1 MMILFLKRTEEIV
14 AKIGR
19 SLSFWIRISMKL
31 KRNKK
36 MNPWKTLQQ
45 MKILPMSSLR
55 IHVMVSLKN
64 CITHQELGNLCIVK
78 RDGPEGCKVREALM
92 KFEEHYEAL
101 KKEQKQR
108 KAEMGEGQKCKSYA
122 HIEAAE
128 RVKAEGMCISVQNPF
143 GHIPGIEIGDTFRF
157 RAQLVVVGLHRQ
169 MVSGI
174 GYVTIG
180 GEKFAT
186 CVVDS
191 GRYENEAKTNDSLI
205 YSGQGG
211 NPKFVEKAA
220 DQKLTRGNLAM
231 ANSMDMGYPVR
242 VIRKRKSGMR
252 SYGFANSND
261 SKYLFVYDG
270 LYAVTKYWQERDQ
283 NGSLVFKFE
292 LIRMPDQPRPRQ
304 TVAKPGKLLPRKEI
318 CVTNDVSQGLE
329 TLKIRAMNGIDD
341 LRPPPFS
348 YINNIIY
355 PNWYRRVEPIGCNC
369 LNGCSDSRQCSC
381 VVRNGGE
388 IPFNEKG
395 SIVRSRTIVYECGPN
410 CKCPPSCMNRVSQ
423 RPPRIQLEIFKTKER
438 GWGVRTRDYVTSGS
452 FICEYIGELLRD
464 KEAEQRIGHD
474 EYLFDIGDGYD
485 EDGESKGLDGSRNID
500 AFAIDACKFGNVSR
514 FINHSCS
521 PNMYAQDVLYDH
533 HDKKMPHVMFFATR
547 NIPALREL
555 TYNYNYM
562 IDRVCDANGD
572 IKKKHC
578 FCGSRNCNGRMY

>member
-1 MMILFLKRTEEIV
+1 
-14 AKIGR
+14 
-19 SLSFWIRISMKL
+19 
-31 KRNKK
+31 
-36 MNPWKTLQQ
+36 
-45 MKILPMSSLR
+45 
-55 IHVMVSLKN
+55 
-64 CITHQELGNLCIVK
+64 
-78 RDGPEGCKVREALM
+78 M

-101 KKEQKQR
+101 KKERKER

-169 MVSGI
+169 MMSGI
-174 GYVTIG
+174 DYVTIG

-220 DQKLTRGNLAM
+220 DQKLIRGNLAM

-242 VIRKRKSGMR
+242 VIRKRMSAMR
-252 SYGFANSND
+252 SYGFGHSND

-283 NGSLVFKFE
+283 NG
-292 LIRMPDQPRPRQ
+292 
-304 TVAKPGKLLPRKEI
+304 
-318 CVTNDVSQGLE
+318 LE

-348 YINNIIY
+348 YINKIIY

-369 LNGCSDSRQCSC
+369 INGCSDSRQCSC

-452 FICEYIGELLRD
+452 FICANISESCYETRKPNKELAMTNTSLILAMVMTKMENPKALLVQETSMHLLSMLSLGYLCDAFLLLYARIWVFPFCFVYVRNTMLR
-464 KEAEQRIGHD
+464 
-474 EYLFDIGDGYD
+474 LTCGDG
-485 EDGESKGLDGSRNID
+485 SS
-500 AFAIDACKFGNVSR
+500 V
-514 FINHSCS
+514 
-521 PNMYAQDVLYDH
+521 
-533 HDKKMPHVMFFATR
+533 PHLV
-547 NIPALREL
+547 
-555 TYNYNYM
+555 
-562 IDRVCDANGD
+562 
-572 IKKKHC
+572 
-578 FCGSRNCNGRMY
+578 